1 MFTFPQGGYR
11 IQTVSPSPAPAA
23 LGNGRTGSLR
33 ATSYT
38 NFYLSV
44 DLVDWDDS
52 FPQAAGLLARIGAP
66 GLGTTTGYALTYS
79 NDRGPDDG
87 VLDITKITGEIPDD
101 VPTSGNDHYRL
112 VPGRKYRLVFIGQ
125 GTRLE
130 GRLYELP
137 DTVHPLR
144 TIIGFDSTWTS
155 GVSGLIVYDNSDLAD
170 NLTDATFDNFVSHDI
185 EPPRLE
191 ISGPDTFGDIT
202 LSWPASY
209 LDAGFKLE
217 WATSP
222 ASPTWNVIPN
232 EFTIINPP
240 APKPRPTIRWSLG
253 WGKSSTDC
261 AVRKP
266 GIACASLRLN

>member
-1 MFTFPQGGYR
+1 M
-11 IQTVSPSPAPAA
+11 
-23 LGNGRTGSLR
+23 
-33 ATSYT
+33 
-38 NFYLSV
+38 
-44 DLVDWDDS
+44 
-52 FPQAAGLLARIGAP
+52 
-66 GLGTTTGYALTYS
+66 GTTTGYAFTWS
-79 NDRGPDDG
+79 NDRGPEDG

-101 VPTSGNDHYRL
+101 VPTSGNDHYYL

-144 TIIGFDSTWTS
+144 TIVGYDSTWAA

-191 ISGPDTFGDIT
+191 ISGPDGFGDIT

-209 LDAGFKLE
+209 LAAGFKLQ
-217 WATSP
+217 WAD
-222 ASPTWNVIPN
+222 SPTSAMWDEIPN
-232 EFTIINPP
+232 ELIFINPSSP
-240 APKPRPTIRWSLG
+240 ETATYLPLEPGLGQKFYRLRRP
-253 WGKSSTDC
+253 
-261 AVRKP
+261 
-266 GIACASLRLN
+266 